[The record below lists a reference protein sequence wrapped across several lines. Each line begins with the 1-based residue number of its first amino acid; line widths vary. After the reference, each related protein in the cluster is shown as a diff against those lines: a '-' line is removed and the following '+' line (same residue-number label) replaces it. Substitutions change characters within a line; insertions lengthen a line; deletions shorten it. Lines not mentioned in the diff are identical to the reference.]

1 MAINLAQFS
10 SSDPRYKGGFGQGAY
25 DRARNA
31 GLSDAQIRAALPSSG
46 LKISETI
53 GAQLGGNTSLY
64 SYRNQAVGGGF
75 GIDSY
80 NRAIA
85 AGMTPG
91 QIRSSLA
98 ASGLRIGDKAA
109 QALNVNP
116 GMTYLGYSPYVQQSF
131 KGNSGLNYP
140 ARPQLAPRG
149 YGMDGRFS
157 SDQGYSPTLYISGGG
172 NDAGALNTVF
182 GTNFSP
188 AAVGGG
194 YYDPDFGRVNYVPP
208 PSDPNRPY
216 GGYNGETLPNYT
228 MPAFNYSIPGG
239 SKVSGVKSAVSS
251 RSSASGSYGMGGT
264 AGMQIKN
271 VNI

>member
-1 MAINLAQFS
+1 MAVNLAQFS
-10 SSDPRYKGGFGQGAY
+10 GGDGRGFGQGAY
-25 DRARNA
+25 DRARAA

-46 LKISETI
+46 LKIGETI

-64 SYRNQAVGGGF
+64 NYRNPESGGF
-75 GIDSY
+75 GITSY
-80 NRAIA
+80 NNAIA
-85 AGMTPG
+85 AGMTPE

-98 ASGLRIGDKAA
+98 SSGLRIGDLAA

-116 GMTYLGYSPYVQQSF
+116 GMTYLGYSPNVQQSF
-131 KGNSGLNYP
+131 AGNSGIQYA

-157 SDQGYSPTLYISGGG
+157 SNLGYSPTLYISGGG

-194 YYDPDFGRVNYVPP
+194 HYDPDFGRVNYVPP

-216 GGYNGETLPNYT
+216 GGYNGETLQIMPNYN
-228 MPAFNYSIPGG
+228 MPAFNYSVPGG
-239 SKVSGVKSAVSS
+239 STVSGVKSAASS
-251 RSSASGSYGMGGT
+251 RSTASGSFGVGG
-264 AGMQIKN
+264 AGGLQIKS

>member
-10 SSDPRYKGGFGQGAY
+10 KSGGFGQGAY
-25 DRARNA
+25 AA
-31 GLSDAQIRAALPSSG
+31 AKAQGYTDAQIKAALPSSG
-46 LKISETI
+46 LTI
-53 GAQLGGNTSLY
+53 GAKVGSALGGNTDLY
-64 SYRNQAVGGGF
+64 QYRGGGGQF
-75 GIDSY
+75 GLSSY
-80 NRAIA
+80 NNAIA

-109 QALNVNP
+109 EALNVNQ
-116 GMTYLGYSPYVQQSF
+116 GMTYLGYSPYVKQSF
-131 KGNSGLNYP
+131 AGNSGIQYP

-172 NDAGALNTVF
+172 NDYGALNAVF
-182 GTNFSP
+182 GTNYEGGP
-188 AAVGGG
+188 NIGGG

-216 GGYNGETLPNYT
+216 GGYGMSDYT
-228 MPAFNYSIPGG
+228 IPAFNYALPGG
-239 SKVSGVKSAVSS
+239 SKVSGVKSAASA

-271 VNI
+271 VNTYS